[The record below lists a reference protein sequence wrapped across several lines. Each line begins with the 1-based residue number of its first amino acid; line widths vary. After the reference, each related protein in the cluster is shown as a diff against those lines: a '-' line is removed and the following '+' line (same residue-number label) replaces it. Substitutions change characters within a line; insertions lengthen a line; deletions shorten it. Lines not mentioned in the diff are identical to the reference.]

1 MKTYSF
7 FNKNIAK
14 VALLLCCATATVAI
28 SSCEEEI
35 DSSNFAI
42 KKDQT
47 VADIL
52 DSNKDLSKARD
63 LFKMVSLG
71 NGSSIY
77 SVLSAR
83 GNYTVFVPDNE
94 AIDHYLKVQ
103 EVEDVYSLPA
113 ELAQLIAYSC
123 VIDNGDQQAYEST
136 EFPTNASFN
145 LSNLFDRLLTC
156 VEKDS
161 VVKRAKYD
169 EFTELPV
176 YDENGKPD
184 STEHQVFYVIENSSC
199 VLSTD
204 HEASNGRVHVVS
216 DVIAP
221 ITDRMADAIKTN
233 PNMQIMGLLLSKTGI
248 DALLQVAE
256 RDMDYEEV
264 EHPEVFTTTAT
275 FGKANVPL
283 KRYISFTG
291 FVEKDELFQ
300 QKYNVPAPQYA
311 DDEINSDKI
320 INADEII
327 EAIKNISEIQTAY
340 GSMSGDLKDPN
351 NGLYKFVLYHFIHGK
366 LAPGKFVA
374 HNNEFR
380 YDPGPSQKEPQMS
393 SLPLD
398 VWDYYTTIG
407 QSKSLDITNPMPEQ
421 RSIMKILQKG
431 DAGVEGS
438 EHPIYIN
445 RFCTYKNG
453 FQDNYDVDNVIEEG
467 IQVLEQEAISPSNG
481 YVYPISDL
489 LVFGD
494 AEREIMGKER
504 MRIDFTTIFH
514 ETTSNNVR
522 GGAYTHFPQLS
533 DSHTYFDNLVRASTD
548 TKLTYL
554 HTAYGGGNWKDY
566 QGDEFL
572 AVGLFDFIVKLPP
585 VPVEKEYELRIYA
598 SHNAWRGMAQ
608 LYFGNHPDRLM
619 PAGLP
624 YDMRQSCVNNP
635 AIPWV
640 EDIEGD
646 DLTNI
651 ENDKNLRNQGYM
663 KAPNYFTTSGTKG
676 VSSVRNASPSSPGL
690 RRIVTRQSMK
700 PNETYYLRFKSAL
713 KKMDAEWFLD
723 FIEIV
728 PKEVYDGAVD
738 EDIW

>member
-14 VALLLCCATATVAI
+14 VALLLCCASATVAI

-42 KKDQT
+42 KKEQT

-52 DSNKDLSKARD
+52 DTNKDLSKARE
-63 LFKMVSLG
+63 LFKMVPLG

-94 AIDHYLKVQ
+94 AIDQYLKTQ
-103 EVEDVYSLPA
+103 EVEDIYSLSA

-136 EFPTNASFN
+136 EFPTNASFT

-156 VEKDS
+156 EEKDS
-161 VVKRAKYD
+161 VVKRVKYD
-169 EFTELPV
+169 DFTELPV
-176 YDENGKPD
+176 LDENGEPVY
-184 STEHQVFYVIENSSC
+184 TEHEVFYVIEKSSC
-199 VLSTD
+199 VLSSD
-204 HEASNGRVHVVS
+204 HEASNGRVHIVS

-221 ITDRMADAIKTN
+221 ITDRMADAIKVA
-233 PNMQIMGLLLSKTGI
+233 PNMQIMGLLLSRTGI

-264 EHPEVFTTTAT
+264 EHPEVFKTTAT
-275 FGKANVPL
+275 FGKANIPL
-283 KRYISFTG
+283 KRYIAFTG
-291 FVEKDELFQ
+291 FVETDDIFMN
-300 QKYNVPAPQYA
+300 YGVPAPQYA

-320 INADEII
+320 VNADEII
-327 EAIKNISEIQTAY
+327 AAVKSIPAIQTAY
-340 GSMSGDLKDPN
+340 GVASDDLKDPN
-351 NGLYKFVLYHFIHGK
+351 NAIYKFVLYHFINGK
-366 LAPGKFVA
+366 LAPGKFVP

-380 YDPGPSQKEPQMS
+380 YDPGASQKEPQTS
-393 SLPLD
+393 RLPLD
-398 VWDYYTTIG
+398 VWDYHTTIG
-407 QSKSLDITNPMPEQ
+407 EQ
-421 RSIMKILQKG
+421 RSLMKILQKG
-431 DAGVEGS
+431 DADIEGS

-445 RFCTYKNG
+445 RFCKYKNG
-453 FQDNYDVDNVIEEG
+453 FQDNYDVDYVINEG
-467 IQVLEQEAISPSNG
+467 VEVFEQKAISPSNG

-489 LVFGD
+489 LLFGD
-494 AEREIMGKER
+494 AERNTMGLER

-514 ETTSNNVR
+514 EVLSNNFR
-522 GGAYTHFPQLS
+522 GGAWTHFPQLS
-533 DSHTYFDNLVRASTD
+533 DSHTYFENLVRASTD

-554 HTAYGGGNWKDY
+554 HTSYGAGNWKDY

-585 VPVEKEYELRIYA
+585 VPVEKEYELRIYS
-598 SHNAWRGMAQ
+598 SHNAWRGMGQ
-608 LYFGNHPDRLM
+608 LYFGSHPDRLM

-663 KAPNYFTTSGTKG
+663 KAPNYFTVSGTKG
-676 VSSVRNASPSSPGL
+676 ATSVRNATPSSPGL

-728 PKEVYDGAVD
+728 PKEVYDGAV
-738 EDIW
+738 EEEIW

>member
-1 MKTYSF
+1 M
-7 FNKNIAK
+7 
-14 VALLLCCATATVAI
+14 CCATATVAI

-42 KKDQT
+42 KKEQT
-47 VADIL
+47 VADVL
-52 DSNKDLSKARD
+52 DTNKNLSKARD
-63 LFKMVSLG
+63 LFKMVPLG

-83 GNYTVFVPDNE
+83 GNYTAFVPDNE
-94 AIDHYLKVQ
+94 AIDNYLKKQ
-103 EVEDVYSLPA
+103 GVEDIYSLPA

-123 VIDNGDQQAYEST
+123 VIDNGDLQAYEST
-136 EFPTNASFN
+136 DFPSNATFN

-156 VEKDS
+156 EEKDS
-161 VVKRAKYD
+161 VVKRVKYD

-176 YDENGKPD
+176 LDEEGNPVY
-184 STEHQVFYVIENSSC
+184 TEQQVYYVIENSSC
-199 VLSTD
+199 VLSSD

-221 ITDRMADAIKTN
+221 LTDRLADAIKVN
-233 PNMQIMGLLLSKTGI
+233 PNMQIMGLLLSRTGI
-248 DALLQVAE
+248 SALLQVDE

-264 EHPEVFTTTAT
+264 EHPEIFTTTAT

-283 KRYISFTG
+283 KRYIAFTG
-291 FVEKDELFQ
+291 FVEKDDVFKKLG
-300 QKYNVPAPQYA
+300 VPAPQYA
-311 DDEINSDKI
+311 DDEINSDNI

-327 EAIKNISEIQTAY
+327 DAVKNIPEIIEAY
-340 GSMSGDLKDPN
+340 GVASDDLSDPN
-351 NGLYKFVLYHFIHGK
+351 NALYKFVLYHFINGK

-380 YDPGPSQKEPQMS
+380 YDPGASQKEPQTS

-407 QSKSLDITNPMPEQ
+407 KSADLKNSTPEQ
-421 RSIMKILQKG
+421 RSLLKILQQG

-453 FQDNYDVDNVIEEG
+453 FQDNYDVETVIDEG
-467 IQVLEQEAISPSNG
+467 IKVLEQEAIAPSNG

-489 LVFGD
+489 LVFGS
-494 AEREIMGKER
+494 AQRETMAKER
-504 MRIDFTTIFH
+504 LRIDFTTIFH

-522 GGAYTHFPQLS
+522 GGAYTHFPQL
-533 DSHTYFDNLVRASTD
+533 DDEHTYFDNLYRVSTD

-572 AVGLFDFIVKLPP
+572 ATGLFDFIIKLPP

-608 LYFGNHPDRLM
+608 LYFGNDPDRLM

-676 VSSVRNASPSSPGL
+676 VSSVRNASPGSPGL
-690 RRIVTRQSMK
+690 RRIVSRQYMK

>member
-1 MKTYSF
+1 M
-7 FNKNIAK
+7 
-14 VALLLCCATATVAI
+14 CCATATVAI

-42 KKDQT
+42 KKEQT
-47 VADIL
+47 VADVL
-52 DSNKDLSKARD
+52 DSNKNLSKARD
-63 LFKMVSLG
+63 LFKMVPLG

-83 GNYTVFVPDNE
+83 GNYTAFVPDNE
-94 AIDHYLKVQ
+94 AIDNYLKKQ
-103 EVEDVYSLPA
+103 GVEDIYSLPA

-123 VIDNGDQQAYEST
+123 VIDNGDLQAYEST
-136 EFPTNASFN
+136 DFPTNATFN

-156 VEKDS
+156 EEKDS
-161 VVKRAKYD
+161 VVKRVKYD

-176 YDENGKPD
+176 LDEEGNPVY
-184 STEHQVFYVIENSSC
+184 TEQQVYYVIENSSC
-199 VLSTD
+199 VLSSD
-204 HEASNGRVHVVS
+204 HEASNGRVHIVS

-221 ITDRMADAIKTN
+221 LTDRLADAIKVN
-233 PNMQIMGLLLSKTGI
+233 PDMQIMGLLLSKTGI
-248 DALLQVAE
+248 AALLQGDE
-256 RDMDYEEV
+256 RDMAYEEV
-264 EHPEVFTTTAT
+264 EHPEIFTTTAT

-283 KRYISFTG
+283 KRYIAFTG
-291 FVEKDELFQ
+291 FVEKDDIFKKLG
-300 QKYNVPAPQYA
+300 VPAPQYA
-311 DDEINSDKI
+311 DDEINSDNI

-327 EAIKNISEIQTAY
+327 EAVKNLPEIIEAY
-340 GSMSGDLKDPN
+340 GVASDDLTDPN
-351 NGLYKFVLYHFIHGK
+351 NALYKFVLYHFINGK

-380 YDPGPSQKEPQMS
+380 YDPGASQKEPQTS

-407 QSKSLDITNPMPEQ
+407 KSRDLLNNTPEQ
-421 RSIMKILQKG
+421 RSIMKILQQG

-453 FQDNYDVDNVIEEG
+453 FQDNYDVESVIDEG
-467 IQVLEQEAISPSNG
+467 IKVLEQEAIAPSNG

-489 LVFGD
+489 LVFGP
-494 AEREIMGKER
+494 AQRETMAKER

-522 GGAYTHFPQLS
+522 GGAYTHFPQL
-533 DSHTYFDNLVRASTD
+533 DDEHTYFDNLVRVSTD

-572 AVGLFDFIVKLPP
+572 ATGLFDFIIKLPP

-608 LYFGNHPDRLM
+608 LYFGNDPDRLM

-676 VSSVRNASPSSPGL
+676 VSSVRNASPGSPGL
-690 RRIVTRQSMK
+690 RRIVSRQYMK